1 MRALRIEDAV
11 GIARDGEV
19 DKGMLEVKPIDTEP
33 PESGE
38 AKPR

>member
-1 MRALRIEDAV
+1 LRIEDTV
-11 GIARDGEV
+11 GITRDGGV

-33 PESGE
+33 LGSGE